1 MPSLLLA
8 DSDADGDAINT
19 GSAASPF
26 TDTASVDL
34 VGFRRFAAKGKKAWV

>member
-8 DSDADGDAINT
+8 DSDADGTINT

-34 VGFRRFAAKGKKAWV
+34 VGFRRFAAKGKKAWL

>member
-8 DSDADGDAINT
+8 DSDADGAINT